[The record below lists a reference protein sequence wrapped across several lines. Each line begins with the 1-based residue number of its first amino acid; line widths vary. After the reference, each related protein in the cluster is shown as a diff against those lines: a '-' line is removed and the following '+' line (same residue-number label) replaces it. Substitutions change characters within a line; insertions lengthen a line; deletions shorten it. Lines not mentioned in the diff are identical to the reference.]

1 MNTETV
7 SEKPRRGRPPS
18 FLPEADA
25 AVLVIWQG
33 DINNRRT
40 LRNKQYMSVG
50 LGAIRPDDK
59 PNERHG
65 WFAGEGKGYR
75 QAVLVEL
82 GRIADAFGDAIA
94 LTMADKLANMV
105 GAGEV
110 STTREAAACLRRAR
124 LSLTG
129 KPSQASAAALED
141 LIVTTIINYV
151 SEHPD
156 ASSALV
162 QEALCGAC
170 TVAEAMESTNQADK

>member
-7 SEKPRRGRPPS
+7 SEKPRRCRPPS

-33 DINNRRT
+33 EINNRRT

-59 PNERHG
+59 PNERHS
-65 WFAGEGKGYR
+65 WFAADEGKGFR

-82 GRIADAFGDAIA
+82 GRIAVAFGDAIA

-105 GAGEV
+105 GAGV
-110 STTREAAACLRRAR
+110 RSRRR
-124 LSLTG
+124 G
-129 KPSQASAAALED
+129 KPPHA
-141 LIVTTIINYV
+141 YV
-151 SEHPD
+151 GL
-156 ASSALV
+156 AYL
-162 QEALCGAC
+162 
-170 TVAEAMESTNQADK
+170 